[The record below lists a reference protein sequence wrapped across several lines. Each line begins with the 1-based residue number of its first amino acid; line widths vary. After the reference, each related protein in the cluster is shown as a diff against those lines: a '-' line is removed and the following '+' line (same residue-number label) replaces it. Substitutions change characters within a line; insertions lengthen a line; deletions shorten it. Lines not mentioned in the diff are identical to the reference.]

1 MTGAHAGVAVVE
13 DQAGI
18 PSPPTTQQPGEH
30 ARVVGATV
38 PADGAHV
45 ETLAREA
52 MDGHELR
59 SARALQQTAGQT
71 LVGSAAYA
79 LSLAAGKPVTRDQA
93 ARLTAPVVVD
103 GETAKNE
110 TATTVMEPGPG
121 LGFAAGTA
129 LASVWVHC
137 CRIPL
142 RRS

>member
-38 PADGAHV
+38 PADGARV

-59 SARALQQTAGQT
+59 SARVGQT

-110 TATTVMEPGPG
+110 TATTVLEPGPG